1 KLWGEE
7 DKDVL
12 MGREIA
18 AFAHWI
24 QNGADD
30 TYVYHKALALDV
42 CDCMFAIR
50 QAAGITFPADNVTSR
65 D

>member
-1 KLWGEE
+1 
-7 DKDVL
+7 

-42 CDCMFAIR
+42 CDCMFAMR
-50 QAAGITFPADNVTSR
+50 QAAGIIFPADNVTSR